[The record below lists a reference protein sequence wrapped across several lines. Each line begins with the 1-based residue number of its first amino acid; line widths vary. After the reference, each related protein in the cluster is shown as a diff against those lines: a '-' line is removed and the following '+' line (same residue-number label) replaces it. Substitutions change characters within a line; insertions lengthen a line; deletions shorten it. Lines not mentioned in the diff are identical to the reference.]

1 MRMSSLLLENLTMQS
16 RSTCR
21 SGSTSLSHP
30 FGSWARAPNP
40 PSSFDTACH
49 VPKNVQQGS
58 WISSPAT
65 PIRYF
70 SSESIKANVLNK
82 VHALKEFR
90 VLPVDIM
97 QRRKALS
104 IHMES
109 LWERHQK
116 KIYGMGALMASYVV
130 WRSMRFTASAFV
142 NVSESL
148 AVTGV
153 TTLGAS
159 ATLLAAVW
167 YYRRTFTI
175 SPSAVYRMA
184 MIRLNTHPGVLE
196 VMGAPV
202 VGSDVRAS
210 VITGGGIK
218 LFPKPKLKKKRVQ
231 MMFPLKGSERKG
243 LVSLEAKKNHSG
255 KIVLSLLAL
264 DVAGTRSSISSMLG
278 RQPSEEE
285 APYDRIYIEG
295 GIKQYERGNVLNE
308 LRKPF
313 LNALQTAWQDAAEI
327 EDEEQEAELRKRKRF
342 NVFL

>member
-1 MRMSSLLLENLTMQS
+1 MSRLRKISMLVGNTATLGSSKGVGSELTTCWSHTGYSRLFLSTTPLKREVSLKQ
-16 RSTCR
+16 
-21 SGSTSLSHP
+21 
-30 FGSWARAPNP
+30 
-40 PSSFDTACH
+40 
-49 VPKNVQQGS
+49 
-58 WISSPAT
+58 
-65 PIRYF
+65 
-70 SSESIKANVLNK
+70 NVLEK
-82 VHALKEFR
+82 MQALKEVR
-90 VLPVDIM
+90 LMPVDM
-97 QRRKALS
+97 LQKKKALS
-104 IHMES
+104 LHMES
-109 LWERHQK
+109 LWDRHQRK
-116 KIYGMGALMASYVV
+116 LYGAGALIASYAV

-159 ATLLAAVW
+159 ATLMAAVW

-210 VITGGGIK
+210 VLTGGGIK

-231 MMFPLKGSERKG
+231 MMFPLTGSERKG
-243 LVSLEAKKNHSG
+243 LVSLEAKKNRSG
-255 KIVLSLLAL
+255 KLVLSLLAV
-264 DVAGTRSSISSMLG
+264 DVAGERSSILG
-278 RQPSEEE
+278 RRTAESDG
-285 APYDRIYIEG
+285 PYDRIYIEG

-313 LNALQTAWQDAAEI
+313 LNALKTDWQDAAEV
-327 EDEEQEAELRKRKRF
+327 EDEEREAEIEKRKRF

>member
-1 MRMSSLLLENLTMQS
+1 MSKLQQISRILRDTENFAS
-16 RSTCR
+16 GCSARFCVASTR
-21 SGSTSLSHP
+21 VEFTTPWSIASERFIQSTSDD
-30 FGSWARAPNP
+30 
-40 PSSFDTACH
+40 SSFIQRQVVDR
-49 VPKNVQQGS
+49 VD
-58 WISSPAT
+58 
-65 PIRYF
+65 
-70 SSESIKANVLNK
+70 
-82 VHALKEFR
+82 ALKKLRF
-90 VLPVDIM
+90 LPVDIV
-97 QRRKALS
+97 QKKKAISLQ
-104 IHMES
+104 MES
-109 LWERHQK
+109 LWDRHQR
-116 KIYGMGALMASYVV
+116 KIYGLGAFMVSYAV
-130 WRSMRFTASAFV
+130 WKSMRFTASAFV

-159 ATLLAAVW
+159 ATFMAAVW
-167 YYRRTFTI
+167 YYRRMFTI

-210 VITGGGIK
+210 VLTGGGIK

-243 LVSLEAKKNHSG
+243 LVSLEAKKNRSG
-255 KIVLSLLAL
+255 KLVLSLLAV
-264 DVAGTRSSISSMLG
+264 DVAAAGETSSLLG
-278 RQPSEEE
+278 KKSQTTEVDVPS
-285 APYDRIYIEG
+285 YDRIYIQG

-313 LNALQTAWQDAAEI
+313 LNALQTDWQEAAEVEDDAR
-327 EDEEQEAELRKRKRF
+327 EDEIEKRKRF

>member
-1 MRMSSLLLENLTMQS
+1 MSKVRQISLLLENSVCLARTKASSAELTTPWLIRSSAQS
-16 RSTCR
+16 SGQISHGRWMSTTPTH
-21 SGSTSLSHP
+21 GGGDSLKQ
-30 FGSWARAPNP
+30 
-40 PSSFDTACH
+40 H
-49 VPKNVQQGS
+49 V
-58 WISSPAT
+58 
-65 PIRYF
+65 
-70 SSESIKANVLNK
+70 LDK
-82 VHALKEFR
+82 VDALKQFR
-90 VLPVDIM
+90 FMPIDILQKKKAVSM
-97 QRRKALS
+97 Q
-104 IHMES
+104 MES
-109 LWERHQK
+109 LWDRHQRK
-116 KIYGMGALMASYVV
+116 LYGLAACLVSYTV
-130 WRSMRFTASAFV
+130 WKSMRFTASAFV

-159 ATLLAAVW
+159 ATLMAAAW

-210 VITGGGIK
+210 VLTGGGIK

-243 LVSLEAKKNHSG
+243 LVSLEAKKNRSG
-255 KIVLSLLAL
+255 KLVLSLLAV
-264 DVAGTRSSISSMLG
+264 DVARERSSLLG
-278 RQPSEEE
+278 GQRTEDDT
-285 APYDRIYIEG
+285 PYDRIYIEG

-313 LNALQTAWQDAAEI
+313 LNALKTDWQEVAEVEDDEI
-327 EDEEQEAELRKRKRF
+327 EKEIEKRKRF